1 MTSFGWKK
9 KSGEKVSRAASAAFE
24 EDALDE
30 KEVDAVALGEGE
42 IDWLSLQ
49 QSAKRSKVVPLEDSL
64 AKANRLKNE
73 GAVLAEQERYK

>member
-9 KSGEKVSRAASAAFE
+9 KSGEKVSRTTSAAFE

-30 KEVDAVALGEGE
+30 EEVDEGFLGEGE

-49 QSAKRSKVVPLEDSL
+49 QSVKRSKVIPLEDSL
-64 AKANRLKNE
+64 AKAARLKNE
-73 GAVLAEQERYK
+73 GAVLAQEER